1 MEWLQFSKQDIDYF
15 VLIWFWPKESRKGV
29 WNFKRGWKLKRQIA
43 DKRYPD
49 LPKFACEIFLK
60 CLANPWTAHTWER
73 DAKDTRV
80 ETATRNLKEVNKG
93 NYVILYL
100 KIGGSWKMPQAFS
113 GNKTNHLKS
122 KGNISELKN

>member
-1 MEWLQFSKQDIDYF
+1 M
-15 VLIWFWPKESRKGV
+15 
-29 WNFKRGWKLKRQIA
+29 
-43 DKRYPD
+43 
-49 LPKFACEIFLK
+49 
-60 CLANPWTAHTWER
+60 
-73 DAKDTRV
+73 
-80 ETATRNLKEVNKG
+80 ETATRNLKELNKG